1 MIFLFLTLFL
11 GFISFL
17 IFFLISYKIIP
28 FDKNFFFFLIL
39 FFFLRSDIV
48 QSTQSIQSTDIEQI
62 KSRLTSSRLISIS
75 TDHRNQDRLR
85 FDIVI
90 PDVVSQSIEKGEKLF
105 IANCNVCHIQGK
117 NLIIPEKNLKKK
129 TLDINGMNSVN
140 SIVYQIINGKNG
152 MPAFGGRLMESEI
165 QEIALYV
172 LNEANKVDS
181 SFQT

>member
-11 GFISFL
+11 GFI
-17 IFFLISYKIIP
+17 FFFISYKIIP
-28 FDKNFFFFLIL
+28 FEKNFFFFLIL

-48 QSTQSIQSTDIEQI
+48 QSIQSTEIEQT
-62 KSRLTSSRLISIS
+62 KSRLISIS
-75 TDHRNQDRLR
+75 TDRRSQDRLHL
-85 FDIVI
+85 DIVI

-172 LNEANKVDS
+172 LHEANKIDS

>member
-39 FFFLRSDIV
+39 FFFLPSDIV
-48 QSTQSIQSTDIEQI
+48 QSIQSTDIEQI
-62 KSRLTSSRLISIS
+62 KSRVTSSRLISIS

-85 FDIVI
+85 LDIVI

-172 LNEANKVDS
+172 LHEANKVDS

>member
-11 GFISFL
+11 GFI
-17 IFFLISYKIIP
+17 FFLISYKIIP
-28 FDKNFFFFLIL
+28 FEKNFFFFLIL

-48 QSTQSIQSTDIEQI
+48 QSIQSTEIEQT
-62 KSRLTSSRLISIS
+62 KSRLISIS
-75 TDHRNQDRLR
+75 MDRRSQDRLHL
-85 FDIVI
+85 DIVI

-172 LNEANKVDS
+172 LHEANKIDS